1 MFLIS
6 NISSVSDSQKNV
18 SKNMQRLFAEAVQ
31 NDLQSSTLK
40 KVNLTHKHVVK
51 LLDEEKNELLP
62 SEGFIGLKS
71 AELSSI
77 FISSLSVN

>member
-6 NISSVSDSQKNV
+6 NISSVSDSKKIV
-18 SKNMQRLFAEAVQ
+18 CKNMQRLFAEAVQ

-51 LLDEEKNELLP
+51 LLNEEKNELLP
-62 SEGFIGLKS
+62 SESFIGLKS